1 VKIPQDIID
10 RVREATDIVSL
21 VGESVR
27 LAKAGRSF
35 KGLCPFHTE
44 KSPSFHVNPERQIY
58 HCFGC
63 GAGGNAI
70 TFLIEHGKMTFP
82 EAVRHLADRAGI
94 VIPAGGDEGA
104 DTELARIH
112 EALAFAAEFFE
123 ERRKHPY
130 AGEPARAYLA
140 ARGFDAQV
148 IEEFA
153 LGFAPDGWSNLF
165 DVAKTRYT
173 QDILVRAGLVIQK
186 ETGGAYDR
194 FRNRLMVPITSST
207 GRVIGFGG
215 RTLGDDP
222 AKYINSPE
230 SPVYQ
235 KSQVLFGLPLA
246 REAMRRSETAILVE
260 GYFDLMRVHAA
271 GLTNVVAVSG
281 TAFTPQQAALLK
293 RHVSRVQLVFDGDS
307 AGLNAAWKAAGLC
320 LEAGL
325 DPSFVV
331 LPEGDDPDS
340 YLQREGGDA
349 FRTVLDAAQDV
360 VEFTRERLLPK
371 TGKEEAL
378 RRFVDLVRGVPDPI
392 RRRLLVQSAA
402 ERLRFDEAV
411 LVQVVEGGRLPAGRT
426 GAPQLDRPAPAA
438 ELPVAEKTLLAILID
453 QPRLLQEL
461 GGLEAEDFEDER
473 SRVILTQLSTLL
485 ESTEPRHR
493 MIEWAQGT
501 PTLRVLSQLL
511 DEPTHGGLMA
521 ALDCARALRR
531 RRLKTEIGELRK
543 ELAAAERNRESEQVR
558 DLLER
563 IKELSNQTRTLTTG
577 A

>member
-94 VIPAGGDEGA
+94 VIPAGSDEGA
-104 DTELARIH
+104 DTELSRIH

-123 ERRKHPY
+123 ERLKHPY
-130 AGEPARAYLA
+130 AGEPARDYLA

-165 DVAKTRYT
+165 DVAKTRFT
-173 QDILVRAGLVIQK
+173 QDILVRAGLVVQK

-246 REAMRRSETAILVE
+246 REQMRRSETAILVE

-293 RHVSRVQLVFDGDS
+293 RHVNHVRLVFDGDA

-325 DPSFVV
+325 DPAFVV

-340 YLQREGGDA
+340 FLRREGVEP
-349 FRTVLDAAQDV
+349 FRAALEAGEDV

-371 TGKEEAL
+371 SGKEDAI
-378 RRFVDLVRGVPDPI
+378 RRFVELVRGVPDPI

-411 LVQVVEGGRLPAGRT
+411 LVQVVEGGPRT
-426 GAPQLDRPAPAA
+426 TARPEAPLDRPAPAA
-438 ELPVAEKTLLAILID
+438 ELPVAEKTLLAILLD
-453 QPRLLQEL
+453 QPRLLPEL
-461 GGLEAEDFEDER
+461 GGLEPEDFEDER
-473 SRVILTQLSTLL
+473 ARVILTQLSALP

-501 PTLRVLSQLL
+501 PILRVISQLL